1 MSRSPLVLQSVDLP
15 HEGLQWIQAI
25 TIAINTT
32 PHTHNWTLCKDN
44 KRQQRENRTLIPC
57 HKIWQSINNI
67 LQ

>member
-44 KRQQRENRTLIPC
+44 KRQ
-57 HKIWQSINNI
+57 
-67 LQ
+67 